1 MSSSRYLMAALF
13 ACVALVLGR
22 NRPRV
27 ADERN
32 LRQHDHGRGPAEPDR
47 DRHRAMG

>member
-13 ACVALVLGR
+13 ACVALVLGVTAPESQTSGTFG
-22 NRPRV
+22 NMITGEGLP
-27 ADERN
+27 N
-32 LRQHDHGRGPAEPDR
+32 PTR